1 MALSVGLM
9 SEEETLLEVRRMVV
23 VVDMVWAGSGEGSRV
38 WRQRCSECMPWT
50 SGGGGYCVEP
60 SLFPTSAVSPILL
73 RVLPLWL
80 PMIALWSAEGKGP
93 VKNEERMEVG
103 GRRAAGIETYLPSS
117 HMAPHVPPGKILSL
131 ILSAMETETRCRWL
145 VAPVVAREVRQGVS
159 LVSHKP

>member
-1 MALSVGLM
+1 M

-38 WRQRCSECMPWT
+38 WRRRCSECMPWT

-93 VKNEERMEVG
+93 VKNEERMEFG
-103 GRRAAGIETYLPSS
+103 GRRAGGDRDVFALIAYGAPRATGEDSIPYSMRDGDGDALPMAGC
-117 HMAPHVPPGKILSL
+117 PGGCQRGEAGSV
-131 ILSAMETETRCRWL
+131 S
-145 VAPVVAREVRQGVS
+145 GVS
-159 LVSHKP
+159 